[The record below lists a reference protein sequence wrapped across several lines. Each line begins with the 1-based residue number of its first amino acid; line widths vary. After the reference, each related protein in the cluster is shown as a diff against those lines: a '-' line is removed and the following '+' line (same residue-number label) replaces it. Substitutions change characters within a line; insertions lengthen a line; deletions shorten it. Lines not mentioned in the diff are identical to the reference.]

1 LSRCGVQSP
10 YEDEIGLG
18 DLPTAIRIIDVQ
30 VRLRDPVEQTMGGS
44 AMGHVAR
51 VSRTAPAAS
60 ATDQGW
66 FS

>member
-1 LSRCGVQSP
+1 
-10 YEDEIGLG
+10 LG